1 MTRLRKGDADG
12 AIADYS
18 KGIELNPRAF
28 LGFYNRAF
36 ARKHKGDLDGAI
48 TDLTAALEI
57 NSTDVDA
64 RYERAVLRAAKGDLD
79 GALADFAKVI
89 ELNPRHAKS
98 YANRGMI
105 MLLRRQDAE
114 AQKEF
119 DTALALDSGL
129 KPALQKSIDQIL
141 KSRH

>member
-1 MTRLRKGDADG
+1 MRKGDVDG
-12 AIADYS
+12 ALADYS
-18 KGIELNPRAF
+18 TGVELNPRAF

-36 ARKHKGDLDGAI
+36 ARKQKGDFDGALA
-48 TDLTAALEI
+48 DLNKALEI
-57 NSTDVDA
+57 NPTDVDA
-64 RYERAVLRAAKGDLD
+64 HYERGLLRGAKGDLD
-79 GALADFAKVI
+79 GALADFGKVI
-89 ELNPRHAKS
+89 ESDPRYAKA

-119 DTALALDSGL
+119 ATALALDSGL